1 MVNDKRFPGAMT
13 TAMIDPG
20 VRNAK
25 MRRVLMSAIKEHIA
39 HAGLSQSGAARIFGV
54 AQPRVSDLARGRIE
68 RFSLDALVSMADK
81 AGLRVELR
89 VGCPSG
95 RMGKAS

>member
-20 VRNAK
+20 VRNVK
-25 MRRVLMSAIKEHIA
+25 MRRTLMSAIKEHIA

-89 VGCPSG
+89 VGSPSG
-95 RMGKAS
+95 RLGKAS